1 MPNGRLDLR
10 LLLAAV
16 AGDGLFREFVSSID

>member
-1 MPNGRLDLR
+1 MPNGRLDLS

-16 AGDGLFREFVSSID
+16 TGGGLFREFVPSID